1 MKSSDRA
8 VLVGVA
14 ILGLVAAFWFMVL
27 SPKRQEASKLGTEVT
42 ELRASVA
49 QSEQDAT
56 AGIQARKDFPTNYRH
71 LVALGK
77 AVPEDA
83 DTPSLLTQL
92 QFLSQRSNVD
102 FRSITLNQ
110 SSGLGTATAAPVPA
124 PAPAPAPTDSTSTD
138 TSSTTSTDT
147 SSTTSTD
154 TTSTTTTTTAPAT
167 ETTAALMPIGAAIG
181 PAGLPVMPYSL
192 QFHGGFFAVADFF
205 GRLDGMV
212 HAGGHDVVVDGRLLT
227 IDGFELT
234 AGPNGFPQ
242 LNADVEASSFI
253 TPADQGLSAGATPA
267 GPPAAATPA
276 ATTPTTPAPA
286 VPSATVTP

>member
-27 SPKRQEASKLGTEVT
+27 APKRQEASKLGTEVT

-56 AGIQARKDFPTNYRH
+56 AGLQARKDFPTNYRH

-110 SSGLGTATAAPVPA
+110 SSLGTATPAPA

-147 SSTTSTD
+147 SATTSTD
-154 TTSTTTTTTAPAT
+154 TTSTTSTTTTAPAT
-167 ETTAALMPIGAAIG
+167 ETTAALMPIGAAVG
-181 PAGLPVMPYSL
+181 PAGLPVMPYTL

-242 LNADVEASSFI
+242 LNADVEASSYI

-276 ATTPTTPAPA
+276 ATTSTSPTPV